1 MDEQPGIQ
9 SEGEVVSDA
18 IAKKMRWEMWKWDQ
32 KVGFEGRICGVDSC
46 LLHSTEWP
54 VTEWADERKRLTT

>member
-18 IAKKMRWEMWKWDQ
+18 IVKRGGGRCESEIKKLVLRAGSVK
-32 KVGFEGRICGVDSC
+32 
-46 LLHSTEWP
+46 
-54 VTEWADERKRLTT
+54 

>member
-18 IAKKMRWEMWKWDQ
+18 TAEKMRLEM
-32 KVGFEGRICGVDSC
+32 
-46 LLHSTEWP
+46 
-54 VTEWADERKRLTT
+54 